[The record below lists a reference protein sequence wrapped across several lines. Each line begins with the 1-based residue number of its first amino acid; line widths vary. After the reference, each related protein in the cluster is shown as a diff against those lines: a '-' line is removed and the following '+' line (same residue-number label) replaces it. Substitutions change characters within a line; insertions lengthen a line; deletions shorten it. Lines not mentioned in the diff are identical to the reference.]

1 MKRLALLLLA
11 LACAPASAL
20 ELAWAV
26 QLASPGID
34 PYAKLTP
41 VWAEGRVCAF
51 AWDGHGAC
59 LDPTDGRLLWYR
71 DDLGGV
77 SGGPTYADGDFFYGT
92 REGGVIAWDE
102 ARRRVLWRADLG
114 SEVLAPPVRA
124 GDLLLVQTLDDRLY
138 ALDLRDG
145 AVVWTH
151 ERSMPPLSLRGTAAP
166 VVSDGLVF
174 AGFSGGQLVALRLE
188 DGALR
193 WETAV
198 AIPRGRSDLERMVD
212 VDATPLPG
220 EGLVYAGA
228 FQGRLM
234 AVRRE
239 DGEVAW
245 ERRLSLY
252 RALVDGDGALYLS
265 DADGAVL
272 RIDPQSGA
280 TLWRQAALPAPATG
294 APARVGGRLL
304 VATRDGALVALD
316 PEDGRLLARID
327 HQTMALGVN
336 AYLADPGHWE
346 SDDDIDL
353 ARLFRHETAP
363 AGLPLVK
370 DGMVFQLFQDGLF
383 AAFRP

>member
-1 MKRLALLLLA
+1 MRPLALLLLI
-11 LACAPASAL
+11 LATSPVPAL
-20 ELAWAV
+20 ELVWAV
-26 QLASPGID
+26 QLAGPGSD

-41 VWAEGRVCAF
+41 VWADGRVCVF

-59 LDPTDGRLLWYR
+59 LDPRDGRLLWHR
-71 DDLGGV
+71 DDLGRVG
-77 SGGPTYADGDFFYGT
+77 GGPAYADGDFFYGT
-92 REGGVIAWDE
+92 REGAVIAWDE
-102 ARRRVLWRADLG
+102 ARRRLLWRAELG
-114 SEVLAPPVRA
+114 SEILAPPVRA

-151 ERSMPPLSLRGTAAP
+151 ERSTPPLSLRGTAAP
-166 VVSDGLVF
+166 AVSGGLVF
-174 AGFSGGQLVALRLE
+174 AAFSGGQLVALRLE

-198 AIPRGRSDLERMVD
+198 AVPRGRSDLERMVD

-220 EGLVYAGA
+220 EALVYAGA

-234 AVRRE
+234 AVRRD
-239 DGEVAW
+239 DGEVIW

-265 DADGAVL
+265 DAEGAVL
-272 RIDPQSGA
+272 RIDPHSGA
-280 TLWRQAALPAPATG
+280 TMWRQAALPAPATG

-316 PEDGRLLARID
+316 PEDGRLLAHID
-327 HQTMALGVN
+327 HRTMALGVN

-353 ARLFRHETAP
+353 PRLFRHETAP